1 MKDPPLRRLHRS
13 TAFWFAA
20 SIVFTANALIS
31 ASRGEWVV
39 AVMQTLTGILAVTA
53 SLSVASRPEEIGEA
67 ER

>member
-1 MKDPPLRRLHRS
+1 MKAAPLSRLHGS
-13 TAFWFAA
+13 AAFWFCA

-39 AVMQTLTGILAVTA
+39 MVMQTVTGLLAVTA

-67 ER
+67 EQ